1 MQEFT
6 LAFKNI
12 VRSPGFAIT
21 GIGSLALAIAA
32 NTIVFGVLSAL
43 LVRPLP
49 IERPEEVFFMQRGE
63 GYSHSFPLYRDIRDR
78 ARLFSGFAAYR
89 IAPMALQTETG
100 SQRVWGY
107 LATGNYF
114 DLLGVKP
121 AIGRFFRADEDV
133 TPDAAPYAVLSHA
146 AWQSRFGGDP
156 AIAGRVIRLNGRPFT
171 ILGVAPEGFR
181 GTELFY
187 MPEIWVPMMMQ
198 PHIEGNSWLENRG
211 TSNTS
216 VLARTQVGVNKQQ
229 AEENLNAVGAVLG
242 RERGWRRVER
252 FTLATPGLAGDM
264 LRAPVTSFSVAVML
278 LAGLVLLAACVNLS
292 ALFVVRS
299 IDRVREMGIKLA
311 LGAGRARLSREIV
324 VEVLL
329 LVAAGGASGLLV
341 AHYALEFLT
350 RWRIPVEL
358 PAQFDVHADARVVF
372 FVMSAV
378 LAAALMS
385 AVAPVW
391 RAWHV
396 DPSSSFRAS
405 RSWGRSSRWP
415 LRDLLLA
422 LQIACCC
429 VLVTAGI
436 VAFRG
441 LSAAFQTHVAM
452 DVDDVTVAG
461 FDLGLA
467 GYTRPASRDFQRRAF
482 EAVASIPGVTSAA
495 YGNSTPL
502 FIDQSTTGVFP
513 DRAEA
518 QSQASGRSTSYYQVS
533 PDYLRTIGTALLRGR
548 DFSWQDDDG
557 APLVAIVNE
566 TFASAFD
573 NSGKIGW
580 RFRRGGNTAPPI
592 EVIGI
597 VEDGKYQTVT
607 EAARPAVFF
616 PILQSG
622 STSTMIVARSTR
634 PQPEIAAEIRERMR
648 QLDADLP
655 LYALGGL
662 DEAVAYVF
670 VPAWAATI
678 TLNVFAA
685 LAAVL
690 IATGVY
696 GLAAYTVAK
705 RSREISIRVAVGA
718 RPAQVLGTVLGRTG
732 TLMVIGAS
740 AGIALGVAASKV
752 LSSVVYQAS
761 STDPVVL
768 LSAGVTITTIA
779 LCATWL
785 PARRALRIDPV
796 RALRED

>member
-12 VRSPGFAIT
+12 VRSPGFAIA

-49 IERPEEVFFMQRGE
+49 IERPEEVFFMQLGE

-78 ARLFSGFAAYR
+78 AQLFSGFAAYR
-89 IAPMALQTETG
+89 IAPMALQTEAG

-133 TPDAAPYAVLSHA
+133 TPGAAPYAVLSHA
-146 AWQSRFGGDP
+146 AWRSRFAGDP

-216 VLARTQVGVNKQQ
+216 VLARTRIGVNKQQ
-229 AEENLNAVGAVLG
+229 AEENLNAVGSVLG
-242 RERGWRRVER
+242 RELGWSRVQR

-311 LGAGRARLSREIV
+311 MGAGRARLSREIV

-329 LVAAGGASGLLV
+329 LVTAGGASGLLV

-391 RAWHV
+391 RAWRV
-396 DPSSSFRAS
+396 DPSSSLRAS
-405 RSWGRSSRWP
+405 RGWSRSSRWP

-422 LQIACCC
+422 VQIACCC

-441 LSAAFQTHVAM
+441 LSAAFQTPVAM
-452 DVDDVTVAG
+452 DVNEVTVAG

-467 GYTRPASRDFQRRAF
+467 GYTRPAGSEFQRRALD
-482 EAVASIPGVTSAA
+482 AVASIPGVTSAA

-513 DRAEA
+513 EGSAP
-518 QSQASGRSTSYYQVS
+518 QSQPSGRSASYYQVS

-566 TFASAFD
+566 TFASALG
-573 NSGKIGW
+573 SAVAVGW
-580 RFRRGGNTAPPI
+580 RFRRGNNAPPI

-597 VEDGKYQTVT
+597 VEDGKYQTVA
-607 EAARPAVFF
+607 EGARAAVFF

-622 STSTMIVARSTR
+622 SMSTMIVARSTR
-634 PQPEIAAEIRERMR
+634 PQPEIASEIRERMR

-655 LYALGGL
+655 LYSLGGL

-718 RPAQVLGTVLGRTG
+718 RPAQVLGAVLGRTG

-768 LSAGVTITTIA
+768 LSTGVTITTIA